1 MNKSEVY
8 CNLLDLFGRISYLSK
23 TKSTKNVQVE
33 SLAHEMMRIGMN
45 IALLGSDEV
54 LKCYIDWR
62 GATLTGE
69 TEKIIN
75 GFSRL
80 MLAMRK
86 DLRDTQ
92 IDDYEKMTDM
102 YVEVGQ

>member
-8 CNLLDLFGRISYLSK
+8 CNLLDLFSKITHLSK
-23 TKSTKNVQVE
+23 TKLNKDVQAKN
-33 SLAHEMMRIGMN
+33 LGHEMMRIGMN

-102 YVEVGQ
+102 YVEVG